1 MLFAAQAGTITAH
14 RRVATPRWALHMS
27 DTTLSAEDLHRLI
40 VELLRALRTPDDLA
54 GIVADAL
61 QGANLAGHDS
71 HGLVRLPA
79 YAETVR
85 EGKVHPDVRASV
97 VHRHGATACVSAHR
111 GWGQPAARLAA
122 LTAGE
127 IAGELGV
134 GAVVLQESPHVGR
147 LADYVELIARSG
159 RLSMAVANAW
169 VNVAPFGGRD
179 RRLGTDPIAFGIPR
193 GQGQPPIVSD
203 FATSVVAEG
212 KLQVARAYG
221 RSVAP
226 GTIVD
231 SDGRSSQDPEDFYS
245 GGALLPAQ
253 GYKGYGLAVA
263 IEALGGA
270 LSGMGPAM
278 LADYGDGNGMFVL
291 ALEIEAFASLE
302 RFTIQIEQMA
312 QALLEAPVAPDADEV
327 LLPGQLEIRTR
338 EQRERDGIPIPAG
351 TWEAVAGLADE
362 LGVSVDSV

>member
-1 MLFAAQAGTITAH
+1 MGSGMTEKTLPAGELHSLILDLLC
-14 RRVATPRWALHMS
+14 ALG
-27 DTTLSAEDLHRLI
+27 
-40 VELLRALRTPDDLA
+40 TPDDLA
-54 GIVADAL
+54 GLVTGAL
-61 QGANLAGHDS
+61 VEANLTGHDS
-71 HGLVRLPA
+71 HGLVRMPA
-79 YAETVR
+79 YAQSVR
-85 EGKVHPDVRASV
+85 EGKVHPEVRASV
-97 VHRHGATACVSAHR
+97 VSRRGATACVSANR
-111 GWGQPAARLAA
+111 GWGQ
-122 LTAGE
+122 TAGRVAAEEASE

-147 LADYVELIARSG
+147 LADYVELIARRG
-159 RLSMAVANAW
+159 RVAMAATNAW

-179 RRLGTDPIAFGIPR
+179 RRLGTNPIAFGIPR
-193 GQGQPPIVSD
+193 AADRPPIVSD

-226 GTIVD
+226 GAIVD
-231 SDGRSSQDPEDFYS
+231 SEGRPTQDPEEFYS

-291 ALEIEAFASLE
+291 ALEIEAFASVE
-302 RFTIQIEQMA
+302 RFVSQIEQMA
-312 QALLEAPVAPDADEV
+312 QALLDAPTAPGVDEV
-327 LLPGQLEIRTR
+327 LLPGQLELRTR

-351 TWEAVAGLADE
+351 TWDAIAQLAEE
-362 LGVSVDSV
+362 LDVSIPSV